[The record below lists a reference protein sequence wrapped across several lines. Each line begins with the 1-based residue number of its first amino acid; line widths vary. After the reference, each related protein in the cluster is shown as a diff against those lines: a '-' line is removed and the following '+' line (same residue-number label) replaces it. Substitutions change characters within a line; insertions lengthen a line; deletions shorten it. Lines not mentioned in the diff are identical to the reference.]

1 MNTDLQWQLVS
12 SNLFGGQLLDD
23 LSYSP
28 SIHTDVSGH
37 LPEFS
42 ADDDLGVVEGYN
54 PEAVVQAAWK
64 SLTAETPKLPWERN
78 FWDRILD
85 PNVSATD
92 MLERGVKRPLPAP
105 IWQGSGSTDA
115 CGCFLQQG
123 PSDFGETGEQS
134 SKLCNFLKE
143 DKVRFHCSE
152 DQFYHFLQNRN
163 LQEEHRPHV

>member
-134 SKLCNFLKE
+134 SNYAI
-143 DKVRFHCSE
+143 S
-152 DQFYHFLQNRN
+152 
-163 LQEEHRPHV
+163 